1 MNDFRQCKFIWPLAV
16 LALMWTS
23 QIAGAAS
30 LTITC
35 EKEDVIVPGWAA
47 PLTLSYPGGDSGN
60 LTVTSEHVTFSL
72 PAAQTLTSGVVD
84 GVEVTAT
91 TIAGSGET
99 SSLMPDPQA
108 LMACV
113 ASSLQPEFKDDADV
127 QFTTMLGCV
136 PKVAMGASPIAIHA
150 SISLGIFP
158 GSNPDAPDVNVE
170 IKRSYVGIKTP
181 AGNKVTID
189 TYPKN
194 CKLAGP

>member
-1 MNDFRQCKFIWPLAV
+1 MNDFRHCKFVAPLAV
-16 LALMWTS
+16 LALICTS
-23 QIAGAAS
+23 QIVGAAS

-47 PLTLSYPGGDSGN
+47 PLTLSYPGGDSGD

-127 QFTTMLGCV
+127 QFTTMLACV

-181 AGNKVTID
+181 AGDKVTID